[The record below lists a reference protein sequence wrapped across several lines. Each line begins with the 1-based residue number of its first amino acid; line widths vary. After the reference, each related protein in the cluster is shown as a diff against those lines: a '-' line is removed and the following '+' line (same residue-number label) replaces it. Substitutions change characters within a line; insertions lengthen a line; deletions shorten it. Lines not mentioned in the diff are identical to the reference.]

1 LPASGN
7 RKGDVQQRDGG
18 RVKFTQL
25 RLTGFK
31 SFVDPVELRID
42 PGLTGVIGPNGCG
55 KSNLLEALRWVMGA
69 TSAKS
74 LRGDGM
80 EDVIFSG
87 TENRPARN
95 HAEVVL
101 TVDNTDKLAPA
112 RFNDAATLDV
122 TRRIARGSGSAYKIN
137 GEEVRAKDVQ
147 LLFADA
153 GTGANSAALV
163 RQGQISELIAA
174 KPENRRRILEEAA
187 GVAGLRA
194 RRHEAE
200 LRLRGAETNL
210 DRLQEVID
218 ELASRHGSLQKQARQ
233 AARYRKLSASIR
245 TLEATVW
252 LNRWRAAASLVE
264 ESEAALVEKRDAA
277 ETATSAA
284 SEARIQAEILAAM
297 REPAR
302 LKEAEAAAALRH
314 LERERDRIERDAAE
328 VQRSIANLEERL
340 GELASAGE
348 REQHIVDDATASRDQ
363 ASAEVDRLEAEMAR
377 EKATLAGAEAAALD
391 ADARRREKESLLDAK
406 AGDAAARQAALES
419 ARRDADR
426 LAARLGQIEREII
439 TARDERERLLAS
451 SALAELELAQTVLTE
466 SESAREAAKTAL
478 EAAELARQQAETGQ
492 QSAIESLRELA
503 TERETLEREAAAI
516 ERLLASAL
524 QGNVSPAL
532 DAVRARPGYEHALAA
547 ALGDDLDA
555 SLDES
560 AARHWHKTDCR
571 AEALPG
577 GCVPLSDHVE
587 APAALRARL
596 DAVGVIKP
604 EKAEA
609 AAAKLKPGQR
619 LVTRE
624 GDLWRWD
631 GLVARAD
638 APSAAVARLEQRN
651 RLEAIRDELA
661 GSEAAF
667 GEASEGRE
675 RAQTRLAESRQAEQS
690 ARAAITPSERAVRA
704 AQEKIAGLRETAAK
718 ASARADA
725 LGERLQRLALEQT
738 ESQSALDDATR
749 LVADA
754 QSAGEDTQ
762 ALESARTTADAARR
776 VAADARAAL
785 ESVRRESEL
794 RRQRHLAAKRD
805 RDAWAERCQTAAERI
820 GQLAEH
826 TAETRAALDLAL
838 ARPDTLQENLHAL
851 TDTLEAATRA
861 ASEAREAAAGTEDQ
875 LKAAD
880 SAARSAEHAASAARE
895 GRAAAEARLGSARD
909 RLSETTERL
918 QDATGE
924 APGTLAGR
932 VSDEDFESLSA
943 AEIERRLDEARQA
956 RDRLGA
962 VNLRADEEA
971 EELAT
976 RVETMS
982 RERDDLLAAIDRL
995 RKAVDQLSREG
1006 RARLLEAF
1014 DIVDGHFRTL
1024 FSTLF
1029 EGGQAELRLTENDD
1043 PLEAGLEIFA
1053 CPPGKKLETMS
1064 LMSGGEQALTASA
1077 LIFAV
1082 FLSNPAPVC
1091 VLDEVDAPLDDAN
1104 VDRYCRMLNEMRR
1117 MTQTR
1122 FLVITHNPLTM
1133 SRMDRLYGVTM
1144 SERGVSQ
1151 LVSVDLVGA
1160 EQLVAAE

>member
-1 LPASGN
+1 M
-7 RKGDVQQRDGG
+7 
-18 RVKFTQL
+18 KFTQL

-31 SFVDPVELRID
+31 SFVDPTELRID

-74 LRGDGM
+74 LRGGGM

-87 TENRPARN
+87 TDNRPARN
-95 HAEVVL
+95 HAEVLL
-101 TVDNTDKLAPA
+101 TVDNSDKLAPA
-112 RFNDAATLDV
+112 RFNDAASLDV
-122 TRRIARGSGSAYKIN
+122 SRRITRGAGSAYKIN

-218 ELASRHGSLQKQARQ
+218 EIGSRHTSLQKQARQ
-233 AARYRKLSASIR
+233 ASRYRKLSASIR

-264 ESEAALVEKRDAA
+264 ESEAILVEKRESA
-277 ETATSAA
+277 ETATAAA

-314 LERERDRIERDAAE
+314 LERERDRIERDAAD
-328 VQRSIANLEERL
+328 VQRSIASLESRL
-340 GELASAGE
+340 DELASAAG
-348 REQHIVDDATASRDQ
+348 REQHIVDDATASRDE
-363 ASAEVDRLEAEMAR
+363 AAKEVERLEAEMAR
-377 EKATLAGAEAAALD
+377 EKTSLAGAEAAALD
-391 ADARRREKESLLDAK
+391 ADTQRRSKEALLDTK
-406 AGDAAARQAALES
+406 AGDAAARQAGLES
-419 ARRDADR
+419 ARRDAER
-426 LAARLGQIEREII
+426 LAARLGQIDREIETAARERE
-439 TARDERERLLAS
+439 ALLAS
-451 SALAELELAQTVLTE
+451 SALSELETAEAALHTRETAH
-466 SESAREAAKTAL
+466 EAAKTAFN
-478 EAAELARQQAETGQ
+478 AAELARQDAEAEQ
-492 QSAIESLRELA
+492 QVAIEAWRELS
-503 TERETLEREAAAI
+503 TERDSLAREAATI

-524 QGNVSPAL
+524 QDNVSPAL

-560 AARHWHKTDCR
+560 AARHWHKTDCH
-571 AEALPG
+571 ADALPG

-604 EKAEA
+604 EKAAA

-651 RLEAIRDELA
+651 RLDAVGETLA
-661 GSEAAF
+661 ASEAGFAD
-667 GEASEGRE
+667 ATAR
-675 RAQTRLAESRQAEQS
+675 RDTAQSGLAAARQAEQS
-690 ARAAITPSERAVRA
+690 ARAAIAPAERAIRE
-704 AQEKIAGLRETAAK
+704 AQTRITGLRETAAR

-725 LGERLQRLALEQT
+725 LGERLERLSLEAADGKTALTAAQAVVET
-738 ESQSALDDATR
+738 AAL
-749 LVADA
+749 
-754 QSAGEDTQ
+754 AGEDTA
-762 ALESARTTADAARR
+762 ALERARESADKARR
-776 VAADARAAL
+776 AAADARAAL

-794 RRQRHLAAKRD
+794 RRQRHLAARRD
-805 RDAWAERCQTAAERI
+805 RDAWAERCQAAAERI
-820 GQLAEH
+820 EQIAGQVSD
-826 TAETRAALDLAL
+826 TKAALEQAI
-838 ARPDTLQENLHAL
+838 ARPETLQQSLHAL
-851 TDTLEAATRA
+851 TDRLESAGRA
-861 ASEAREAAAGTEDQ
+861 ASEAREAPAGTEDE
-875 LKAAD
+875 LKAAE
-880 SAARSAEHAASAARE
+880 SAARSAENAASAARE

-909 RLSETTERL
+909 RLGETTERL

-924 APGTLAGR
+924 DPAALSRRVTDEDIDSPGTGD
-932 VSDEDFESLSA
+932 V
-943 AEIERRLDEARQA
+943 ERRLDEARQA

-971 EELAT
+971 EELAK
-976 RVETMS
+976 RVEDMS

-1014 DIVDGHFRTL
+1014 EVVDAHFRTL
-1024 FSTLF
+1024 FATLF
-1029 EGGQAELRLTENDD
+1029 EGGHAELRLTENDD

-1053 CPPGKKLETMS
+1053 CPPGKKMETMS

-1117 MTQTR
+1117 MTDTR

>member
-1 LPASGN
+1 M
-7 RKGDVQQRDGG
+7 
-18 RVKFTQL
+18 KFTQL

-31 SFVDPVELRID
+31 SFVDPTELRID

-74 LRGDGM
+74 LRGGGM

-87 TENRPARN
+87 TDNRPARN
-95 HAEVVL
+95 HAEVML
-101 TVDNTDKLAPA
+101 TVDNSAKLAPA
-112 RFNDAATLDV
+112 RFNDAASLDV
-122 TRRIARGSGSAYKIN
+122 IRRITRGAGSAYKIN

-200 LRLRGAETNL
+200 LRLRGAEANL

-218 ELASRHGSLQKQARQ
+218 EIGARHGSLQKQARQ

-245 TLEATVW
+245 TLEAAVW

-264 ESEAALVEKRDAA
+264 ESEAALLEKREHA
-277 ETATSAA
+277 ETATAAA

-302 LKEAEAAAALRH
+302 LKEAEAAAALRN
-314 LERERDRIERDAAE
+314 LERERDRIERDASD
-328 VQRSIANLEERL
+328 VQRNIANLEARL
-340 GELASAGE
+340 DELASATG
-348 REQHIVDDATASRDQ
+348 REQHIVEDATASRDQ
-363 ASAEVDRLEAEMAR
+363 AALEVERLEAEMAR
-377 EKATLAGAEAAALD
+377 EKTSLAGAEAAALD
-391 ADARRREKESLLDAK
+391 ADTQRREREALLDAK
-406 AGDAAARQAALES
+406 AGDAAARQAALQS
-419 ARRDADR
+419 ARREAER
-426 LAARLGQIEREII
+426 LSARLTQIDREI
-439 TARDERERLLAS
+439 ASAQQERDALLGS
-451 SALAELELAQTVLTE
+451 SALAELETAQADLVA
-466 SESAREAAKTAL
+466 SETALEAAKSAFN
-478 EAAELARQQAETGQ
+478 AAELARQAAETEQ
-492 QSAIESLRELA
+492 QAATEAWRELS
-503 TERETLEREAAAI
+503 TERDSLAREASTI
-516 ERLLASAL
+516 ERLLASTL
-524 QGNVSPAL
+524 QDNVSPAL

-555 SLDES
+555 SLDEN
-560 AARHWHKTDCR
+560 AARHWHKTDCH
-571 AEALPG
+571 ADALPG

-587 APAALRARL
+587 APAALKARL

-604 EKAEA
+604 EKAQTA
-609 AAAKLKPGQR
+609 AARLKPGQR

-651 RLEAIRDELA
+651 RLDAIRETL
-661 GSEAAF
+661 SESEPLFA
-667 GEASEGRE
+667 EATTRRD
-675 RAQTRLAESRQAEQS
+675 RAQSDLATRRQAEQS
-690 ARAAITPSERAVRA
+690 ARSAIAPAERAIRA
-704 AQEKIAGLRETAAK
+704 AQERIAGLRETAAK

-725 LGERLQRLALEQT
+725 LGERLERLASEAADGEAALEAANGVVETAAQAGDDNA
-738 ESQSALDDATR
+738 ALEAAR
-749 LVADA
+749 QNA
-754 QSAGEDTQ
+754 
-762 ALESARTTADAARR
+762 ESARRA
-776 VAADARAAL
+776 AADARAAL

-794 RRQRHLAAKRD
+794 RRQRHAAARRD
-805 RDAWAERCQTAAERI
+805 RDAWAERCQAAADRI
-820 GQLAEH
+820 AEI
-826 TAETRAALDLAL
+826 AKQNDETRAALEQAISRPEAL
-838 ARPDTLQENLHAL
+838 QQSLHAL
-851 TDTLEAATRA
+851 TDRLEAAERA
-861 ASEAREAAAGTEDQ
+861 AHEARAAAADTEDQ
-875 LKAAD
+875 LKLAE
-880 SAARSAEHAASAARE
+880 SAARSAENAASAARE

-909 RLSETTERL
+909 RLAETTERL
-918 QDATGE
+918 QDATGDAPE
-924 APGTLAGR
+924 ALSGR
-932 VSDEDFESLSA
+932 VSDDEIDSLSA
-943 AEIERRLDEARQA
+943 ADIERRLDEARLS

-971 EELAT
+971 EELAI
-976 RVETMS
+976 RVEEMS
-982 RERDDLLAAIDRL
+982 RERDDLHAAIDRL

-1014 DIVDGHFRTL
+1014 DVVDGHFRTL
-1024 FSTLF
+1024 FATLF
-1029 EGGQAELRLTENDD
+1029 EGGHAELRLTENDD

-1117 MTQTR
+1117 MTETR